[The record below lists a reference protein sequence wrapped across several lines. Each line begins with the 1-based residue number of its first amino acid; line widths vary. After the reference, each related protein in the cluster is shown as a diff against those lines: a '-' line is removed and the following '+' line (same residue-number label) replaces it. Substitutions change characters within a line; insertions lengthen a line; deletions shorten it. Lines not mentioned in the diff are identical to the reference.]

1 MTAAQAQLTLD
12 AGQRSADADRRA
24 AKRDQMA
31 SCPDRTA
38 FTPARDQWTESAPA
52 RGLGAHMMVVA
63 VDVRPPAPA
72 PKGPLARFVD
82 RVLNLGPVRWL
93 IPIIDAYDAA
103 GGGLLASGLAFSSLF
118 AILPSILL
126 IIAVVGVIL
135 GDPGRLA
142 AMSASLSVSFPPLA
156 GFFKVAFGGFA
167 DGAITYSVIGVVALI
182 WGASRFYQ
190 SLDDAMARIFASN
203 RRRDPL
209 ERSLLGVLSVLL
221 MAAVVGVVIVASQLT
236 TYLGG
241 SQLPGMALGSDPFA
255 STVGTALASIVLLSA
270 GIAVIYR
277 LVPTNRPSWRAIRR
291 PALVVGTFVAI
302 FTALFTVLTP
312 QLVGSLQIYGAFVA
326 VFAAMIWLSF
336 VCQAL
341 LIGAAWVH
349 RRVVLGGLVA
359 QDVDSADDLPIS
371 ASRRQHPGDL
381 GRNVI
386 DSPAHGR
393 ALPGHGRPSNAVG
406 GSPVADLLR
415 RRVPATAHAS
425 AATRGGQDPTKEH
438 E

>member
-12 AGQRSADADRRA
+12 AGQRSGDADQRP
-24 AKRDQMA
+24 AKRDQM
-31 SCPDRTA
+31 SSYPDRAA
-38 FTPARDQWTESAPA
+38 FTRARDQWTDPASA
-52 RGLGAHMMVVA
+52 RGKGAHMMAVA
-63 VDVRPPAPA
+63 VDVRPPVPA
-72 PKGPLARFVD
+72 PKGPLARLVD
-82 RVLNLGPVRWL
+82 RALKLGPVRWL

-156 GFFKVAFGGFA
+156 GFFKVALGGFA

-241 SQLPGMALGSDPFA
+241 SQLPSMALGSDPFA
-255 STVGTALASIVLLSA
+255 STVGTALASIVLFSG

-277 LVPTNRPSWRAIRR
+277 LVPTNRPDWRAIRR

-302 FTALFTVLTP
+302 FTALFTLLTP

-359 QDVDSADDLPIS
+359 QDVGSADDISVS

-386 DSPAHGR
+386 DSLAHAR
-393 ALPGHGRPSNAVG
+393 APSGHGRPSNAVG

-415 RRVPATAHAS
+415 RRVPATADAS
-425 AATRGGQDPTKEH
+425 SATRGGQDPTMEH